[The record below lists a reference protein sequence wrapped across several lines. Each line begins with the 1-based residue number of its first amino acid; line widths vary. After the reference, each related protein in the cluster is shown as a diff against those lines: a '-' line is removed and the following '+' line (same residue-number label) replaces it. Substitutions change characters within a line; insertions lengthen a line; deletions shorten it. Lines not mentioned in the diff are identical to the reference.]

1 MTDKKNGRDVDS
13 EATVQE
19 KVRQAVIDFIN
30 FEDETSQ
37 IWPWAMTAE
46 ELLQNEEALQKIVK
60 AVEHDGTGE
69 CDTDELY
76 DTISR
81 IASVNPILR

>member
-1 MTDKKNGRDVDS
+1 MTEKKNGRDVGS

-30 FEDETSQ
+30 FEDATSQ

-46 ELLQNEEALQKIVK
+46 KLLQNEEALQKIVK
-60 AVEHDGTGE
+60 AAEHDGTGK

-76 DTISR
+76 DAISR
-81 IASVNPILR
+81 IAGVNPILC

>member
-1 MTDKKNGRDVDS
+1 MTDKKNGRDVGS

-19 KVRQAVIDFIN
+19 NVRQAVIDFIN

-76 DTISR
+76 DAISR
-81 IASVNPILR
+81 IAGVNPILR